1 MREFSLFNPDTS
13 TPPAS
18 RSNTVVVDPLVTQAD
33 QEALMSAQF
42 AALHGE
48 PWVARAQVDDP
59 RFPPLTQ
66 RMGLVGMGGSNDTYL
81 RQFAFNA

>member
-18 RSNTVVVDPLVTQAD
+18 RSNTVVVDPLVTQAN

-42 AALHGE
+42 DALHGA
-48 PWVARAQVDDP
+48 PWIARAQSDNP
-59 RFPPLTQ
+59 NFPPLTQ
-66 RMGLVGMGGSNDTYL
+66 RMGLLGMGDSNDTYL